1 VHTYAL
7 HPIGQ
12 QHFEG
17 PVVEHV
23 KSEHSPP
30 GSEEQQ
36 KQHVSPVVDDSMPV
50 LARLRHVYDFVYLQP
65 FRSTGTSARQRGRNA
80 AARRPGTS
88 WGGIWGARRCYG
100 PEAQLKGRTCS
111 TNLPSTVRFSKPS
124 MPGGRQPA
132 PASRRSLYSA
142 SW

>member
-1 VHTYAL
+1 MHTYAL

-50 LARLRHVYDFVYLQP
+50 LARLRHVYDFVHLQP
-65 FRSTGTSARQRGRNA
+65 LRSRGKSARQRGRKA

-88 WGGIWGARRCYG
+88 
-100 PEAQLKGRTCS
+100 
-111 TNLPSTVRFSKPS
+111 
-124 MPGGRQPA
+124 
-132 PASRRSLYSA
+132 
-142 SW
+142 